1 MALANELLG
10 ELFKNATLELNA
22 SDDRGIDSVRDKIK
36 SFAAQYINLPER
48 RHKIIILD
56 EVDSMTES
64 AQQALRVIMSD
75 FSNTTRFALACN
87 DSTKIIEPI
96 QSRCSIL
103 RFAKIKPEEMEERLK
118 IIISLENIPAR
129 DDGIKALIETA
140 EGDMRYALNNM
151 QSTVVGF
158 KEITRDNVYKIVDV
172 PRPEILN
179 KIMEKISKG
188 NFFDAL
194 YDIDILISEGY
205 NTYDIVN
212 TISKVVQY
220 SSTLDDELRLDILME
235 ISSTKMRILEGVN
248 SINQIYGMLA
258 NITKLIKN
266 NLNFFSILCGLLK
279 SYYRLILIKFL

>member
-1 MALANELLG
+1 MALAKELLG
-10 ELFKNATLELNA
+10 EIFKTATLELNA
-22 SDDRGIDSVRDKIK
+22 SDDRGIDCVRDKIK
-36 SFAAQYINLPER
+36 NFAAQHIHLPER

-87 DSTKIIEPI
+87 DSTKLIEPI

-103 RFAKIKPEEMEERLK
+103 RFIKIKPEEMEERIK
-118 IIISLENIPAR
+118 IIIQQENITTSE
-129 DDGIKALIETA
+129 DGIKALIETSD
-140 EGDMRYALNNM
+140 GDMRYALNNM

-158 KEITRDNVYKIVDV
+158 KEINRDNVYKIVDI

-179 KIMEKISKG
+179 KIMDLISKG
-188 NFFDAL
+188 KFYEAL
-194 YDIDILISEGY
+194 NDIDTLTAEGY

-212 TISKVVQY
+212 TISRVVQNN
-220 SSTLDDELRLDILME
+220 TTIEEELRLDILME
-235 ISSTKMRILEGVN
+235 ISATKMKILEGVN

-258 NITKLIKN
+258 IITNIMK
-266 NLNFFSILCGLLK
+266 K
-279 SYYRLILIKFL
+279 SKSL